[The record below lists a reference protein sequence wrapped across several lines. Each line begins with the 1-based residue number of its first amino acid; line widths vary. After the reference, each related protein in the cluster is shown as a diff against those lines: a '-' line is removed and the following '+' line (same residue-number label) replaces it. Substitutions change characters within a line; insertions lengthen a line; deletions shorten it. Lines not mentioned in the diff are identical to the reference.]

1 MTTTTPL
8 KTLCMTA
15 LTGAA
20 FVIAAGPLAAGG
32 LTPPAPEPMIAP
44 VPVMAAP
51 VLVDWS
57 GFYAG
62 ASIGYGDL
70 SGSNTIGDDM
80 NGLTYGVH
88 AGYMYDLGAAVLG
101 AELEFMGADITDD
114 SIGLDLDS
122 VARAKLRA
130 GYDAGA
136 FLPYATAGYAQATT
150 SGAIDDSGDGYFY
163 GAGVDFRVTDTVLIG
178 AEVLQHEFD
187 DYAGSGIDVS
197 ATTFGARVS
206 YQF

>member
-1 MTTTTPL
+1 MLL
-8 KTLCMTA
+8 KTPM
-15 LTGAA
+15 
-20 FVIAAGPLAAGG
+20 IAATFAGLGSAALAGG
-32 LTPPAPEPMIAP
+32 LTEPAPEPPIAP
-44 VPVMAAP
+44 VVMAPAP
-51 VLVDWS
+51 VIPAWT

-62 ASIGYGDL
+62 ASLGYGDV
-70 SGSNTIGDDM
+70 SGSTTIGDDM
-80 NGLTYGVH
+80 NGLTYGLH
-88 AGYMYDLGAAVLG
+88 AGYMFDLGTVVLG
-101 AELEFMGADITDD
+101 AEAEFMGADITDD
-114 SIGLDLDS
+114 TIGLDLDS

-136 FLPYATAGYAQATT
+136 FLPYVTAGYAQATT

-163 GAGVDFRVTDTVLIG
+163 GAGLDYKFGQNVIVG
-178 AEVLQHEFD
+178 AEVLQHEFE

>member
-1 MTTTTPL
+1 MTNARTH
-8 KTLCMTA
+8 KTLRTTA

-20 FVIAAGPLAAGG
+20 VALLASPLAAGG
-32 LTPPAPEPMIAP
+32 LAEPTPEPTIAP
-44 VPVMAAP
+44 VMVTPAP
-51 VLVDWS
+51 QPVDWT
-57 GFYAG
+57 GFYGG
-62 ASIGYGDL
+62 ASIGYGDVT
-70 SGSNTIGDDM
+70 GSSTIGDEM

-101 AELEFMGADITDD
+101 AELEFMGSEITDD
-114 SIGLDLDS
+114 GISLDLDS

-136 FLPYATAGYAQATT
+136 FLPYVTGGYAQLSTG
-150 SGAIDDSGDGYFY
+150 GAIDDSGDGYFY
-163 GAGVDFRVTDTVLIG
+163 GAGVDYRVSDSVLVG
-178 AEVLQHEFD
+178 AEVLQHEFE